1 MKRISS
7 VKHHNRIDRQIS
19 DVASKIIYALPVIL
33 FKCIMGTLD
42 YYIFNCV
49 LCTCINMISLDI
61 HTHDEYMCT

>member
-19 DVASKIIYALPVIL
+19 DVASKIIYTLPMIL
-33 FKCIMGTLD
+33 FKCILGTLD
-42 YYIFNCV
+42 ICV